1 MSNPHLRHLSD
12 AELSDLLA
20 GESPAE
26 HTRLHLDACDYCR
39 GELETV
45 QESLA
50 SFSGFSTRWANTSAP
65 SRVPVPSRWAL
76 RLGGIPTWT
85 TGLAATALTGL
96 LVFNLGP
103 IGRAPRHADAKP
115 AVVIPPSN
123 TELADDNRLML
134 SIDQELNYQERPA
147 LAAGA
152 PRPATQRV
160 EHRMPDAV
168 IN

>member
-1 MSNPHLRHLSD
+1 MKNPHTLHLSD

-20 GESPAE
+20 GEAPAD
-26 HTRLHLDACDYCR
+26 HTRIHLAACDYCR

-76 RLGGIPTWT
+76 RLGGIPSWT

-96 LVFNLGP
+96 LVFSFGP
-103 IGRAPRHADAKP
+103 MGHAPRHGDAEH
-115 AVVIPPSN
+115 AITVPPSN

-134 SIDQELNYQERPA
+134 SIDQELNYQARPS
-147 LAAGA
+147 LAVSTPQNGA
-152 PRPATQRV
+152 HRV
-160 EHRMPDAV
+160 EHRMPEAV